1 MFQLRLL
8 IAREKT
14 ETHTERETDSQ
25 RERERELGLSLQ
37 KLKSF
42 SLSSSPF
49 LQKQTA
55 LIFVRVLKNVA
66 GGASLAGRNRRN
78 EQVILRQKR
87 LLFMDSVRGTIRAS
101 LLRRRIVVVGAHSD
115 GGDERRRQVVGPELE
130 KLPGVVGD
138 RRRPEVEDLHSP
150 IQQEPVQQ
158 DEIPIRPLE
167 LRAEFR
173 RGSGAERSFG

>member
-1 MFQLRLL
+1 MFRLRLL

-25 RERERELGLSLQ
+25 RERERIRSQFAETETL
-37 KLKSF
+37 

-87 LLFMDSVRGTIRAS
+87 LLFMDSVCGTIRAS

>member
-1 MFQLRLL
+1 MFRLRLL

-25 RERERELGLSLQ
+25 RERERIRSQFAETETL
-37 KLKSF
+37 

-49 LQKQTA
+49 LHKQTA
-55 LIFVRVLKNVA
+55 LIFVPVVENVA

-167 LRAEFR
+167 LRTEFR

>member
-1 MFQLRLL
+1 MFRLRLL

-25 RERERELGLSLQ
+25 RERERIRSQFAETETL
-37 KLKSF
+37 

-150 IQQEPVQQ
+150 VQQEPVQQ

>member
-1 MFQLRLL
+1 MFRLRLL

-25 RERERELGLSLQ
+25 RERERIRSQFAETETL
-37 KLKSF
+37 

-130 KLPGVVGD
+130 KLPGVVRD

>member
-1 MFQLRLL
+1 
-8 IAREKT
+8 
-14 ETHTERETDSQ
+14 
-25 RERERELGLSLQ
+25 
-37 KLKSF
+37 
-42 SLSSSPF
+42 
-49 LQKQTA
+49 
-55 LIFVRVLKNVA
+55 
-66 GGASLAGRNRRN
+66 
-78 EQVILRQKR
+78 
-87 LLFMDSVRGTIRAS
+87 MDSVRGTIRAS

-167 LRAEFR
+167 LRTEFR

>member
-25 RERERELGLSLQ
+25 RERERIRSQFAETETL
-37 KLKSF
+37 

>member
-1 MFQLRLL
+1 MFRLRLL

-25 RERERELGLSLQ
+25 RERERIRSQFAETETL
-37 KLKSF
+37 